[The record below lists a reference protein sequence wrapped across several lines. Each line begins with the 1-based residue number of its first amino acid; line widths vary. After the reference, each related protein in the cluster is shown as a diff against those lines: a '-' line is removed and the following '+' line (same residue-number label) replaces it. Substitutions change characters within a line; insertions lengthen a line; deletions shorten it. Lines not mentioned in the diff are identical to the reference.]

1 MKWNPGNSVSVVGQL
16 VQARFISFAA
26 KAALKVDCKGRAI
39 RSAPETERRNMM
51 GSPVEIKMP
60 KYPECWTACGSCA
73 NGNIVVQS
81 VLVAPGSKVKRDDTL
96 IVLET
101 GKVAIDIPS
110 PHDGT
115 ITEVR
120 VQEYDPIGEGE
131 VIALIE
137 VT

>member
-1 MKWNPGNSVSVVGQL
+1 M
-16 VQARFISFAA
+16 
-26 KAALKVDCKGRAI
+26 
-39 RSAPETERRNMM
+39 RSL
-51 GSPVEIKMP
+51 VEIRMP
-60 KYPECWTACGSCA
+60 KYPGCWTSCGNCA
-73 NGNIVVQS
+73 NGDIVVQS
-81 VLVAPGSKVKRDDTL
+81 VLVSPGGAVKRDDTL

-137 VT
+137 LA

>member
-1 MKWNPGNSVSVVGQL
+1 MEWRGV
-16 VQARFISFAA
+16 
-26 KAALKVDCKGRAI
+26 
-39 RSAPETERRNMM
+39 M
-51 GSPVEIKMP
+51 GSPVEIRMP
-60 KYPECWTACGSCA
+60 KYPPCWTSCGSCA
-73 NGNIVVQS
+73 NGDVVVQS
-81 VLVAPGSKVKRDDTL
+81 VLISPGGKVKRDDIL

-110 PHDGT
+110 PYEGT

-137 VT
+137 VA

>member
-1 MKWNPGNSVSVVGQL
+1 M
-16 VQARFISFAA
+16 RF
-26 KAALKVDCKGRAI
+26 AL
-39 RSAPETERRNMM
+39 EREWRNVM

-60 KYPECWTACGSCA
+60 KYPPCWTSCGSCA
-73 NGNIVVQS
+73 NGDIVVQS
-81 VLVAPGSKVKRDDTL
+81 VLISPGRKVKRDDTI

-110 PHDGT
+110 PCDGT

-120 VQEYDPIGEGE
+120 VREYDPIEQGE

-137 VT
+137 AD

>member
-1 MKWNPGNSVSVVGQL
+1 MATTST
-16 VQARFISFAA
+16 I
-26 KAALKVDCKGRAI
+26 KVDCKGRAMCFALEMEW
-39 RSAPETERRNMM
+39 RDVM

-60 KYPECWTACGSCA
+60 VYPPCWTSCGSCA
-73 NGNIVVQS
+73 NGDVVVQS
-81 VLVAPGSKVKRDDTL
+81 VLISPGGRVKRDDTI

-110 PHDGT
+110 PYDGT

-120 VQEYDPIGEGE
+120 VREYDPIDQGE

-137 VT
+137 VD

>member
-1 MKWNPGNSVSVVGQL
+1 
-16 VQARFISFAA
+16 
-26 KAALKVDCKGRAI
+26 
-39 RSAPETERRNMM
+39 M

-60 KYPECWTACGSCA
+60 KYPECWSACGSCA
-73 NGNIVVQS
+73 NGDIVVQS
-81 VLVAPGSKVKRDDTL
+81 VLVSPGDTVKLDDTI

-110 PHDGT
+110 PYAGI

-120 VQEYDPIGEGE
+120 VQEYDPIDEGE

-137 VT
+137 VA

>member
-1 MKWNPGNSVSVVGQL
+1 LSKGELTRGW
-16 VQARFISFAA
+16 FIRFAA
-26 KAALKVDCKGRAI
+26 KVALKVDCKGRAI
-39 RSAPETERRNMM
+39 CFAPEMERRNMM

-81 VLVAPGSKVKRDDTL
+81 VLVSPGSKVKRDDTL

-110 PHDGT
+110 PHDGI

-137 VT
+137 VS